1 MNKTNRN
8 RDRNK
13 QIVPIVAIALSA
25 VVLLTGIILIVSS
38 GTKAKYK
45 ETVHAGDVAVTV
57 NANLASVLEVKEH
70 QAVRG
75 ETGEY
80 SLSSDIEVASNSYV
94 LMPGVDIPK
103 DPFVRVTGKTEIPA
117 YLYVEVVD
125 TTGGNSDT
133 YSYTVDSANW
143 TTLKTDQNEDV
154 TGKNGGK
161 VYVYQNGTKLT
172 DANTSNGPLTVGILT
187 DDKITV
193 KPGLDVSSDYSSAT
207 LTFYAYMAQAV
218 DGKTAYEIFRTQ
230 LAS

>member
-80 SLSSDIEVASNSYV
+80 SRRMPCSASSDCIVAVS
-94 LMPGVDIPK
+94 
-103 DPFVRVTGKTEIPA
+103 E
-117 YLYVEVVD
+117 
-125 TTGGNSDT
+125 
-133 YSYTVDSANW
+133 
-143 TTLKTDQNEDV
+143 
-154 TGKNGGK
+154 
-161 VYVYQNGTKLT
+161 KL
-172 DANTSNGPLTVGILT
+172 SLQPS
-187 DDKITV
+187 
-193 KPGLDVSSDYSSAT
+193 VSSFT
-207 LTFYAYMAQAV
+207 LC
-218 DGKTAYEIFRTQ
+218 
-230 LAS
+230 